1 MTTVATQPPH
11 AFLFLPA
18 DGEQFLCTTAGGGAV
33 LPRARAPG
41 YADARYKISTDGK
54 FFGALDFAR
63 KRLAVYEVL
72 DVDPWMR
79 RVVPPTTLPR
89 RCLAHDFLLHNGQLI
104 VGGASNA
111 QENIWVLDYTLS
123 RQPKAPWHAL
133 EVPPDVQKKG
143 KSIDLVYIL
152 NEILVAVDNVL
163 VPKWFVFYSLRKGE
177 LPTPIGIHPLRV
189 ESAFESI
196 YHGTESDKLYA
207 LYSRGASHG
216 LAWSYVQ
223 IYFKDEIAIGATQGI
238 MTAAEP
244 GLTNLEGDCTTVPT
258 ALRSRR
264 RVRDITRNWHFKTE
278 MYEGAD
284 PFADLEMDEFM
295 VEQAEPKGELPAAA
309 VYAMMFCKDWLFL
322 AMGNQGVWVADTKS
336 ILQDRRIGPA
346 ANFQQIPSVQL
357 TNVFG
362 FAKPAG
368 DEVGVFAVGH
378 NVSWIADH
386 EWHSLTAIE
395 SLLKAPPL
403 TR

>member
-1 MTTVATQPPH
+1 MTTVATLPPH

-18 DGEQFLCTTAGGGAV
+18 DGEQFLCTTTGGGDV

-41 YADARYKISTDGK
+41 YADARYKMSTDGK

-63 KRLAVYEVL
+63 KRLAVYELL
-72 DVDPWMR
+72 DADPWMR

-104 VGGASNA
+104 VGGASNT

-123 RQPKAPWHAL
+123 HQPKAPWHAL

-163 VPKWFVFYSLRKGE
+163 VPKWFVFYALHKGE
-177 LPTPIGIHPLRV
+177 LPTPIGIHPLRA

-196 YHGTESDKLYA
+196 YHGAENDKLYA

-216 LAWSYVQ
+216 IALSYVQ
-223 IYFKDEIAIGATQGI
+223 IYFKDEIAIGAAQGI
-238 MTAAEP
+238 MTAVENP
-244 GLTNLEGDCTTVPT
+244 PTTPDGDPT
-258 ALRSRR
+258 DLFARWHSVRR
-264 RVRDITRNWHFKTE
+264 DRDATRNWHFKTE
-278 MYEGAD
+278 MFSGAD
-284 PFADLEMDEFM
+284 LFADLEMDEFLGQ
-295 VEQAEPKGELPAAA
+295 QAKPKGELPGAA

-368 DEVGVFAVGH
+368 EEAGVFAVGH
-378 NVSWIADH
+378 NISGIADH
-386 EWHSLTAIE
+386 EWHSPPAVE

-403 TR
+403 SW